1 MGCMFS
7 EASYFNQTIG
17 DWDVSNVE
25 ENEDMLKEAKSY
37 NQSFGNKKKNIDKS
51 KYEYRIEI
59 SGRVSE
65 YVCGS
70 IKNDVWNYI
79 KAEFNGDAKA
89 YCEALEHGEVP
100 KEFKLSDVSYQL
112 HENDNLFHIYGI
124 ELGSC
129 IIEVSE
135 WDEKE
140 GWYEEID
147 TEDFDVSNNTV
158 PDEFYRIQYWFRK
171 QYMIFESCE
180 KGGYLITLKLDEPID
195 ISKLK

>member
-1 MGCMFS
+1 
-7 EASYFNQTIG
+7 
-17 DWDVSNVE
+17 
-25 ENEDMLKEAKSY
+25 
-37 NQSFGNKKKNIDKS
+37 
-51 KYEYRIEI
+51 
-59 SGRVSE
+59 
-65 YVCGS
+65 
-70 IKNDVWNYI
+70 
-79 KAEFNGDAKA
+79 
-89 YCEALEHGEVP
+89 VP

-158 PDEFYRIQYWFRK
+158 PDEFHRIQYWFRK

-195 ISKLK
+195 ISKLKLKLTECTWDLDGKSLISGVIYDSEELEADLEAGEVSDPIITFYDESEKKEN

>member
-1 MGCMFS
+1 MFFNAKSFNQPIGDWNTSNVEGIGSMFS
-7 EASYFNQTIG
+7 ETSYFNQPIG

-70 IKNDVWNYI
+70 IKDDVWNYI

-89 YCEALEHGEVP
+89 YCGL
-100 KEFKLSDVSYQL
+100 
-112 HENDNLFHIYGI
+112 
-124 ELGSC
+124 
-129 IIEVSE
+129 
-135 WDEKE
+135 
-140 GWYEEID
+140 
-147 TEDFDVSNNTV
+147 
-158 PDEFYRIQYWFRK
+158 
-171 QYMIFESCE
+171 
-180 KGGYLITLKLDEPID
+180 
-195 ISKLK
+195 